1 MSSALTTDVSKIK
14 KIPRYSIMAN
24 FFQVSNKKSVKAQE
38 KKKLTV
44 NIERLD
50 SNGCGVAFYQS
61 KPVFIHGSL
70 PNENVDIKIVEQ
82 KHKYALAKLLTI
94 NKPSQ
99 HRVTAK
105 CQHFTLCGGCD
116 IQHLEYSQQ
125 LDFKKNKI
133 ISLFSRAG
141 IVDNIVAELPWENP
155 IVSSPWEYR
164 RKARIGVQFDK
175 NAQATIGFRQKSTNQ
190 LVAVKSC
197 PVLVE
202 PATDI
207 FPLLKTLINK
217 LSVKKAIGH
226 IEVISPEDLDDNE
239 LATVDIHNTNKPL
252 KKLTLIIRQI
262 RAINEHDHQLW
273 QEYAENNCWDIYFQT
288 NGNNTKRITK
298 SSLELA
304 SSLHYRLVN
313 DIQINFSSTDFIQIN
328 QQVNVAM
335 VEQALDWL
343 SPQKNDTILDLF
355 CGLGNF
361 SLPLAQQAKQVIG
374 VEGVQSM
381 VDKASANAKCNHI
394 DNCHFYQAD
403 LNSEWLSNTWAQHE
417 FSKVLLDPARAGA
430 EFAVKQVAELN
441 ITTILYVSCDPTTLA
456 RDCQI
461 LISKGYKIERIGL
474 IDMFSQTKHVET
486 MVLFSR

>member
-1 MSSALTTDVSKIK
+1 
-14 KIPRYSIMAN
+14 MAN
-24 FFQVSNKKSVKAQE
+24 FFQVNNKKSVKAQE
-38 KKKLTV
+38 RKKLTV
-44 NIERLD
+44 KVERLD
-50 SNGCGVAFYQS
+50 SNGCGVAYYQS
-61 KPVFIHGSL
+61 KPVFIPGSL
-70 PNENVDIKIVEQ
+70 PNESVDIKIVEQ
-82 KHKYALAKLLTI
+82 KNKYALAKLLTI
-94 NKPSQ
+94 NKASQ
-99 HRVTAK
+99 HRVVAK

-116 IQHLEYSQQ
+116 IQQLEYSQQ

-141 IVDNIVAELPWENP
+141 VADTIVAKLPWQSP
-155 IVSSPWEYR
+155 VTSSPWEYR

-175 NAQATIGFRQKSTNQ
+175 NAHATIGFRQKSTNQ

-202 PATDI
+202 PAANI

-226 IEVISPEDLDDNE
+226 IEVISTEDLDDNE
-239 LATVDIHNTNKPL
+239 LVPVDINSATKPV

-273 QEYAENNCWDIYFQT
+273 QEYAEKNSWEIYFQT
-288 NGNNTKRITK
+288 NDSNNENVNK
-298 SSLELA
+298 SSGNLVD
-304 SSLHYRLVN
+304 SLRYRLVN
-313 DIQINFSSTDFIQIN
+313 GIQINFSSTDFIQIN
-328 QQVNVAM
+328 QQVNLAM

-343 SPQKNDTILDLF
+343 SPQKNDNILDLF

-361 SLPLAQQAKQVIG
+361 SLPLAQQAKLVIG

-381 VDKASANAKCNHI
+381 VNKASANAKFNQI
-394 DNCHFYQAD
+394 NNCHFFQAD
-403 LNSEWLSNTWAQHE
+403 LNSEWLSNIWAKNE
-417 FSKVLLDPARAGA
+417 FNKVLLDPARAGA
-430 EFAVKQVAELN
+430 ELAVEQVIQLN
-441 ITTILYVSCDPTTLA
+441 IPTVLYVSCDPTTLA
-456 RDCQI
+456 RDSQV
-461 LISKGYKIERIGL
+461 LISKGYKIEKIGL